1 MYTKARLGK
10 MSSLKRPRGL
20 ADMIA
25 TWCLPHLAILHCSP
39 NCPAFFL
46 AGQKGSNKIRTTC
59 KLSCISW
66 PRFGCAAAVDD
77 EAHFLSRLT
86 TISLVPLSCHGC
98 FFFSLKKMV
107 RQEPSV
113 VLSFSVRIRV
123 AARTEVKRGREQWVF
138 RTAYLTDIFRSAG
151 LEEGEGNASSIH
163 GYDRKTVRL
172 LRTRARWLNKK
183 NKHE

>member
-39 NCPAFFL
+39 NCPAFSL

-77 EAHFLSRLT
+77 EAHFLGRLT
-86 TISLVPLSCHGC
+86 TISLVPLSCHG
-98 FFFSLKKMV
+98 FFFFYLKNGTAGALGGSKLF
-107 RQEPSV
+107 RPYSGCG
-113 VLSFSVRIRV
+113 
-123 AARTEVKRGREQWVF
+123 AHRGEERSGAMGF
-138 RTAYLTDIFRSAG
+138 RTAYLTDIFR
-151 LEEGEGNASSIH
+151 
-163 GYDRKTVRL
+163 
-172 LRTRARWLNKK
+172 
-183 NKHE
+183 

>member
-39 NCPAFFL
+39 NCPAFSL

-77 EAHFLSRLT
+77 EAHFLGRLT
-86 TISLVPLSCHGC
+86 TISLVPLSCHG
-98 FFFSLKKMV
+98 FFFFYLKMV

-123 AARTEVKRGREQWVF
+123 AARTEVKRSREQWVS

-151 LEEGEGNASSIH
+151 LEEEGNGFFNSWIRPQNSAIAANS
-163 GYDRKTVRL
+163 
-172 LRTRARWLNKK
+172 ARWLNK
-183 NKHE
+183 NKHD